1 MYTRKIFPLKEMALW
16 TRYET
21 FIFTIIAVA
30 EVGIFVF
37 TDHLIQFPFTPVA
50 LIGTAVA
57 FILGFQSNSAYGR
70 IWEARQIWGSI
81 VNSSRTFGMMVQ
93 DFVNNDHAKNPLSEE
108 ELNKERKTLVH
119 RHIAWLT
126 ALRYAMRQ
134 PRAWE
139 YVMNEKTNKEW
150 ANMIYVPEFNEDF
163 EATIKKYLSE
173 EDYQYISSKA
183 NKQTALLYLQSAHL
197 RQLKEKGLIWEFS
210 FLELENVL
218 EELFTHQGKSERIK
232 NFPYPRQ
239 FATLTHYFTWIFLF
253 ILPLAMAAQFGEIAV
268 KFADKM
274 NMNCPDWVVW
284 SSIPFSVAVM
294 WVFYTLNRIGR
305 VGENPFEGSANDVP
319 ISAIARGIEI
329 DLRQNLGEDD
339 ADIPGAFE
347 VRSDTQM

>member
-1 MYTRKIFPLKEMALW
+1 MYTKKVFPIKEMALW
-16 TRYET
+16 TRVET
-21 FIFTIIAVA
+21 A
-30 EVGIFVF
+30 IFVIISIIEVAIF
-37 TDHLIQFPFTPVA
+37 IGSEQLIQFPFTPIA

-57 FILGFQSNSAYGR
+57 FIIGFQSNSAYGR

-81 VNSSRTFGMMVQ
+81 VNSSRTFGMMAQ
-93 DFVNNDHAKNPLSEE
+93 DFINNDHAKNPISDT
-108 ELNKERKTLVH
+108 ELYQEKKIIIH

-134 PRAWE
+134 SRSWE

-163 EATIKKYLSE
+163 EKAINQYLTEEDIKYLAN
-173 EDYQYISSKA
+173 KT
-183 NKQTALLYLQSAHL
+183 NKQTALLYLQSNHL
-197 RQLKEKGLIWEFS
+197 RRLKERGLIWEFS

-239 FATLTHYFTWIFLF
+239 FASLMHYFTWIFLS
-253 ILPLAMAAQFGEIAV
+253 ILPLAMASQFGEIAV
-268 KFADKM
+268 KIAGKIGF
-274 NMNCPDWVVW
+274 CPNWVIWLSV
-284 SSIPFSVAVM
+284 PFSVAVM
-294 WVFYTLNRIGR
+294 WVFHTMNRIGR

-329 DLRQNLGEDD
+329 DMRQNLGENESE
-339 ADIPGAFE
+339 IPKPFE
-347 VRSDTQM
+347 VRNDCQM

>member
-1 MYTRKIFPLKEMALW
+1 MYTRKVFPLKEMALW

-21 FIFTIIAVA
+21 FLFFIIAII
-30 EVGIFVF
+30 EVILFLVS
-37 TDHLIQFPFTPVA
+37 DHLVQFPFTPVA

-93 DFVNNDHAKNPLSEE
+93 DFINNEHAKNPLSED
-108 ELNKERKTLVH
+108 ELYQEKKTVIH

-134 PRAWE
+134 PRVWE

-163 EATIKKYLSE
+163 DSTIKSYLNQDDFE
-173 EDYQYISSKA
+173 YISSKS
-183 NKQTALLYLQSAHL
+183 NKQTALLYLQSNHL
-197 RQLKEKGLIWEFS
+197 RKLKEKGLIWDFS

-239 FATLTHYFTWIFLF
+239 FASLMHYFTWIFLL
-253 ILPLAMAAQFGEIAV
+253 ILPLAMASQFGELGV
-268 KFADKM
+268 KIGEKTGLS
-274 NMNCPDWVVW
+274 PDWLVW
-284 SSIPFSVAVM
+284 ASIPFSVVVM
-294 WVFYTLNRIGR
+294 WVFYTMNRIGR

-319 ISAIARGIEI
+319 ISTIARGIEI
-329 DLRQNLGEDD
+329 DLRQNLGEK
-339 ADIPGAFE
+339 AEEIPGAFE
-347 VRSDTQM
+347 ARNDTQM

>member
-1 MYTRKIFPLKEMALW
+1 MYTRKIFPFKEMMLW

-21 FIFTIIAVA
+21 FLFFIIATI
-30 EVGIFVF
+30 EVGLFILSE
-37 TDHLIQFPFTPVA
+37 HLIQFPFTPVA

-81 VNSSRTFGMMVQ
+81 VNSSRTFGMMAQ
-93 DFVNNDHAKNPLSEE
+93 DFINNDHAKNPVSEQ
-108 ELNKERKTLVH
+108 ELYLEKKTVIH

-134 PRAWE
+134 PRVWE

-150 ANMIYVPEFNEDF
+150 ANMIYVPEFKEDF
-163 EATIKKYLSE
+163 EQTIKPYLSA
-173 EDYQYISSKA
+173 EDYEYISNKS
-183 NKQTALLYLQSAHL
+183 NKQTALLYLQSSHL
-197 RQLKEKGLIWEFS
+197 KKLSKKGLIWEFS

-239 FATLTHYFTWIFLF
+239 FASLMYYFTWIFLL
-253 ILPLAMAAQFGEIAV
+253 ILPLAMAAQFGEISIKIAEKVDFINPNWIVWLAV
-268 KFADKM
+268 
-274 NMNCPDWVVW
+274 
-284 SSIPFSVAVM
+284 PFSVTVM

-319 ISAIARGIEI
+319 ISTIARGIEI
-329 DLRQNLGEDD
+329 DMRQNLGE
-339 ADIPGAFE
+339 APEDIPSAFE
-347 VRSDTQM
+347 TRNDTQM

>member
-1 MYTRKIFPLKEMALW
+1 MYTRKIFPFKEMMLW

-21 FIFTIIAVA
+21 FLFFIIAIV
-30 EVGIFVF
+30 EVGLFILS
-37 TDHLIQFPFTPVA
+37 DHLIQFPFTPVA

-93 DFVNNDHAKNPLSEE
+93 DFINNDHAKNPLSEQ
-108 ELNKERKTLVH
+108 ELYLEKKTVIH

-134 PRAWE
+134 PRVWE

-150 ANMIYVPEFNEDF
+150 ANMIDVPEFKEDF
-163 EATIKKYLSE
+163 DTTIKPYLSE
-173 EDYQYISSKA
+173 EDYNYISNKS
-183 NKQTALLYLQSAHL
+183 NKQTALLYLQSNHL
-197 RQLKEKGLIWEFS
+197 RKLSKEGLIWEFS

-239 FATLTHYFTWIFLF
+239 FASLMYYFTWIFLL
-253 ILPLAMAAQFGEIAV
+253 ILPLAMAAQFGEIAIKIAKKV
-268 KFADKM
+268 DIF
-274 NMNCPDWVVW
+274 NPNWIVW
-284 SSIPFSVAVM
+284 LAVPFSVTVM

-319 ISAIARGIEI
+319 ISTIARGIEI
-329 DLRQNLGEDD
+329 DMRQNLGE
-339 ADIPGAFE
+339 APEDIPSAFE
-347 VRSDTQM
+347 ARNDTQM

>member
-1 MYTRKIFPLKEMALW
+1 MYTKKVFPFKEMAMW

-21 FIFTIIAVA
+21 FLFFIIATV
-30 EVGIFVF
+30 EVGIFVLS
-37 TDHLIQFPFTPVA
+37 DHLIQFPFTPVA

-70 IWEARQIWGSI
+70 IWEARQIWGAI
-81 VNSSRTFGMMVQ
+81 VNSSRTFGMMSQ
-93 DFVNNDHAKNPLSEE
+93 DFINNDHTKNPVSEDQLYLE
-108 ELNKERKTLVH
+108 KKTVIH

-134 PRAWE
+134 PRVWE

-150 ANMIYVPEFNEDF
+150 ANMIYVPEFHENF
-163 EATIKKYLSE
+163 EETIKPYLSE
-173 EDYQYISSKA
+173 KDFDYIANKT
-183 NKQTALLYLQSAHL
+183 NKQTALLYLQSDHL
-197 RQLKEKGLIWEFS
+197 RQLKERGLIWEFS

-239 FATLTHYFTWIFLF
+239 FASLMYYFTWIFLL
-253 ILPLAMAAQFGEIAV
+253 ILPFAMSAQFSEIAV
-268 KFADKM
+268 KLSEKTSSA
-274 NMNCPDWVVW
+274 CPDWIVW
-284 SSIPFSVAVM
+284 LAVPFSVAVM

-329 DLRQNLGEDD
+329 DMRQNLGEKPE
-339 ADIPGAFE
+339 DIPAPFE
-347 VRSDTQM
+347 VRNDTQM